1 MIILIQRNFNYMEFN
16 NIIKSISNKE
26 GENISI
32 IDIITSLREIKNKY
46 KDDIQNVNDKN
57 DESYLKKRNE

>member
-1 MIILIQRNFNYMEFN
+1 MEFN

-57 DESYLKKRNE
+57 DESYLKKRNEWWTW